1 MHVVDTA
8 TYLDM
13 AMNYDGKMFIKLAFS
28 GIGSLTWLINTA
40 ILQT

>member
-13 AMNYDGKMFIKLAFS
+13 AMNCDGKMFIKLAFS
-28 GIGSLTWLINTA
+28 GIGSLMWLTNTA